1 MIDVTFGSISNRL
14 GKPEFAA
21 LREYMD
27 ALPRDSVI
35 SPVRVEIGEGGK

>member
-14 GKPEFAA
+14 GKPEFLA

-27 ALPRDSVI
+27 ALPK
-35 SPVRVEIGEGGK
+35 PVTPAVGVSDE